1 MRMLNGL
8 RRGQVS
14 DPSGRPQAMYQSD
27 LMLRAQGEIQRG
39 QEVHPTLG
47 GNEHAGGAQ
56 RSYDAETNPSGGQS
70 IGNHQQHAP
79 PSHAAAAQGGQ
90 QTNVLG
96 QRERADAL
104 SAEVQSLDRSEP
116 IDHLLANLQGDN
128 RPRKRQQ
135 PAYGQEYEPDNGQ
148 STQ

>member
-1 MRMLNGL
+1 MVYAEAKFQIRPAGHRLCTSPILCYG
-8 RRGQVS
+8 RRENFNVGKRYIL
-14 DPSGRPQAMYQSD
+14 PSGAMSTQ
-27 LMLRAQGEIQRG
+27 
-39 QEVHPTLG
+39 
-47 GNEHAGGAQ
+47 GAQ
-56 RSYDAETNPSGGQS
+56 RSYDAEANPPGGQS

-90 QTNVLG
+90 QANVLG

-104 SAEVQSLDRSEP
+104 SAEVQSLDRNEP

>member
-27 LMLRAQGEIQRG
+27 LMLRAQGELQRG

-47 GNEHAGGAQ
+47 SNEHAGGTQ
-56 RSYDAETNPSGGQS
+56 RSYDAEANPSGGQS

-104 SAEVQSLDRSEP
+104 SAEVQSLDRNEP